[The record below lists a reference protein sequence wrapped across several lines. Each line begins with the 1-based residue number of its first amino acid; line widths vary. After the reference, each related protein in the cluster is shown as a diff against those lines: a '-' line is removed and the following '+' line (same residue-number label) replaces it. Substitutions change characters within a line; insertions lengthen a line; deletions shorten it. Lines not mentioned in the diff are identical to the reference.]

1 MRTIRTT
8 AFAIA
13 LGTCLAIP
21 TFLSVGG
28 AFADEQAERKA
39 DKYADQALRWLI
51 NEPVT
56 LMDLGMMRLR
66 DDLREASDMLID
78 LGFTARVP
86 RVGTYFDWR
95 QQKINAYVSI
105 REPYTQPSERTC
117 LEVFERVLRQMAG
130 KSPGG
135 GGSVGWYLE
144 SLFSHEGFGN
154 GSRPER
160 MQEGLLRTIEFSVS
174 VLPPDPMRDS
184 RKVQCSGPMDAAL
197 SDVRITWS

>member
-13 LGTCLAIP
+13 LVLP
-21 TFLSVGG
+21 TMLTAGW
-28 AFADEQAERKA
+28 AKA
-39 DKYADQALRWLI
+39 GDATEETLRWLI

-66 DDLREASDMLID
+66 DDLREASHSLMRQGL
-78 LGFTARVP
+78 TAREP
-86 RVGTYFDWR
+86 RVGTYYDWR
-95 QQKINAYVSI
+95 EQTINAYVAV
-105 REPYTQPSERTC
+105 RESFSQPSENKC
-117 LEVFERVLRQMAG
+117 LELFDRVLRHMTS

-135 GGSVGWYLE
+135 TGSVGWYLE

-154 GSRPER
+154 STRPIR
-160 MQEGLLRTIEFSVS
+160 MQESLLKTIRFEIS

-184 RKVQCSGPMDAAL
+184 RKVQCSGPLDAEL
-197 SDVRITWS
+197 TDIRITWS